1 MHLFHGHQE
10 RTHLSHTGPFRIPRR
25 GRFPC
30 CRFPCCR
37 FPSGCSLT
45 SNRALAACSLAFG
58 ISVAIIAG
66 SALGQ
71 DATPARAKSP
81 TSQPKGLTTPSN
93 TDSRDAFE
101 RDHEVLRQKLI
112 GTWRIVSASIDG
124 KASELHRT
132 SITLKLVTPTHM
144 IWIGYQPEDRR
155 IFRSAGGSW
164 KVLDGRYVET
174 MRYGLDATFREGS
187 FGKSFGFDCRFEG
200 NRWIQSGTMPGGVF
214 LEEIWERLE
223 PDEDVSA
230 WPSPS
235 EDTKP

>member
-1 MHLFHGHQE
+1 MF
-10 RTHLSHTGPFRIPRR
+10 
-25 GRFPC
+25 
-30 CRFPCCR
+30 
-37 FPSGCSLT
+37 
-45 SNRALAACSLAFG
+45 
-58 ISVAIIAG
+58 AG
-66 SALGQ
+66 SAHGQ
-71 DATPARAKSP
+71 VETPAKAQQAAAQPADAPSAELSSPAAAASRAASEQDP
-81 TSQPKGLTTPSN
+81 
-93 TDSRDAFE
+93 
-101 RDHEVLRQKLI
+101 EVLRKNLI
-112 GTWRIVSASIDG
+112 GTWRIVSASFDG

-200 NRWIQSGTMPGGVF
+200 KRWIQSGTMPGGVF

-223 PDEDVSA
+223 PDEDVAA
-230 WPSPS
+230 WPTPS
-235 EDTKP
+235 ETPKP